1 MEAVTTRT
9 LFLLHGAGQNPPVWQ
24 DVVTAIGPD
33 RPLHAPWLRGLKP
46 TDSRG
51 FDVSAAVADLV
62 GTMELRD
69 LDVVD
74 VCGTGL
80 GGMVAL
86 RFAADEPAR
95 VGQLI
100 LVDTPVAPP
109 RTALRVQRAM
119 LKMAPARSFAA
130 GVSKE
135 TMLEGLEAMM
145 ALDLSTDLRRIDT
158 PTTVVAAAGNKM
170 SVAAADLLVKGIA
183 RSKRFTVEGASAD
196 VVRERPEELAD
207 ILTQVLG
214 TESV

>member
-1 MEAVTTRT
+1 MGAVTTRT

-24 DVVTAIGPD
+24 DVVTAVGPD

-46 TDSRG
+46 TDARG
-51 FDVSAAVADLV
+51 FDIAGAVADLV
-62 GTMELRD
+62 SIMELRD

-95 VGQLI
+95 VGRLV
-100 LVDTPVAPP
+100 LVDTPVVPP

-119 LKMAPARSFAA
+119 LKMAPARSFAP

-135 TMLEGLEAMM
+135 TMLAGLDAMM
-145 ALDLSTDLRRIDT
+145 SLDLSTDLRRIQA
-158 PTTVVAAAGNKM
+158 PTTVVAAAGNKL
-170 SVAAADLLVKGIA
+170 SVAACDLLVKGIA
-183 RSKRFTVEGASAD
+183 GAEAAKVADAAND
-196 VVRERPEELAD
+196 VVRESPRELAE
-207 ILTQVLG
+207 ILDRVLG
-214 TESV
+214 

>member
-1 MEAVTTRT
+1 MGTVTMRT
-9 LFLLHGAGQNPPVWQ
+9 LFLLHGAGQNPPLWQ

-51 FDVSAAVADLV
+51 FDVAGAVADLV
-62 GTMELRD
+62 DIMELRG

-86 RFAADEPAR
+86 RLAADEPAR
-95 VGQLI
+95 IGRLV
-100 LVDTPVAPP
+100 LVDTPVVPP

-119 LKMAPARSFAA
+119 LKMAPARSFAP

-135 TMLEGLEAMM
+135 TMIEGLEAMM
-145 ALDLSTDLRRIDT
+145 SMDLSTDLRRIET
-158 PTTVVAAAGNKM
+158 PTTIVAAAGNKL

-183 RSKRFTVEGASAD
+183 GATGFTVEGAGAD
-196 VVRERPEELAD
+196 VVRERPQELAD

-214 TESV
+214 TES

>member
-1 MEAVTTRT
+1 MVVVMRT

-46 TDSRG
+46 TDERG
-51 FDVSAAVADLV
+51 FDVAGAVADLV
-62 GTMELRD
+62 DTMQLRD

-95 VGQLI
+95 VGRLVLI
-100 LVDTPVAPP
+100 DTPVVPP

-119 LKMAPARSFAA
+119 LRLAPARSFAP

-135 TMLEGLEAMM
+135 TMLEGLDAMM
-145 ALDLSTDLRRIDT
+145 ALDLSTDLRRIDV

-170 SVAAADLLVKGIA
+170 AVAAADLLVKGIA
-183 RSKRFTVEGASAD
+183 GAQGFTVEGAGAD
-196 VVRERPEELAD
+196 VVRERPEELAE
-207 ILTQVLG
+207 ILSKVLDDKAG
-214 TESV
+214 

>member
-1 MEAVTTRT
+1 MTTRT
-9 LFLLHGAGQNPPVWQ
+9 LFLLHGAGQNPPLWQ

-51 FDVSAAVADLV
+51 FDVAGAVADLV
-62 GTMELRD
+62 DTMMLSD

-95 VGQLI
+95 VGRLI
-100 LVDTPVAPP
+100 LVDTPVVPP

-119 LKMAPARSFAA
+119 LKMAPARSFAP

-135 TMLEGLEAMM
+135 TMIEGLEAMM
-145 ALDLSTDLRRIDT
+145 ALDLSTDLRRIVT
-158 PTTVVAAAGNKM
+158 PTTVVAAGGNKM
-170 SVAAADLLVKGIA
+170 SVVAADLLVKGITGA
-183 RSKRFTVEGASAD
+183 QGFTVEGAKAD
-196 VVRERPEELAD
+196 VVRDCPQELAD

-214 TESV
+214 AESA

>member
-1 MEAVTTRT
+1 VTTRT
-9 LFLLHGAGQNPPVWQ
+9 LFLLHGAGQNPPLWQ

-33 RPLHAPWLRGLKP
+33 RALHAPWLRGLKP

-51 FDVSAAVADLV
+51 FDVAGAVADLV
-62 GTMELRD
+62 DTMQLRD

-95 VGQLI
+95 VGRLI
-100 LVDTPVAPP
+100 LVDTPVVPP
-109 RTALRVQRAM
+109 KTALRVQRAM
-119 LKMAPARSFAA
+119 LKLAPARSFAP

-135 TMLEGLEAMM
+135 TMLEGLDAMM
-145 ALDLSTDLRRIDT
+145 SLDLSTDLRRIDT

-170 SVAAADLLVKGIA
+170 SVAAADLLVKGIRGA
-183 RSKRFTVEGASAD
+183 EGVTVAGASAD
-196 VVRERPEELAD
+196 VVRECPDQLAEIITAALSAD
-207 ILTQVLG
+207 A
-214 TESV
+214 

>member
-1 MEAVTTRT
+1 MVVVMRT

-46 TDSRG
+46 TDERG
-51 FDVSAAVADLV
+51 FDVAGAVADLV
-62 GTMELRD
+62 DTMQLRD

-86 RFAADEPAR
+86 RF
-95 VGQLI
+95 
-100 LVDTPVAPP
+100 
-109 RTALRVQRAM
+109 QRAM
-119 LKMAPARSFAA
+119 LRLAPARSFAP

-135 TMLEGLEAMM
+135 TMLEGLDAMM
-145 ALDLSTDLRRIDT
+145 ALDLSTDLRRIDV

-170 SVAAADLLVKGIA
+170 AVAAADLLVKGIA
-183 RSKRFTVEGASAD
+183 GAQGFTVEGAGSD
-196 VVRERPEELAD
+196 VVRERPEELAE
-207 ILTQVLG
+207 ILSKVLDDKAD
-214 TESV
+214 

>member
-1 MEAVTTRT
+1 MTTRT

-24 DVVTAIGPD
+24 DVVTGVGPD

-51 FDVSAAVADLV
+51 FDIAGAVADLV
-62 GTMELRD
+62 SIMELRD

-95 VGQLI
+95 VGRLV
-100 LVDTPVAPP
+100 LVDTPVVPP
-109 RTALRVQRAM
+109 RTTLRVQRAM
-119 LKMAPARSFAA
+119 LKLAPARSFAP

-135 TMLEGLEAMM
+135 TMLAGIDAMM
-145 ALDLSTDLRRIDT
+145 SLDLSTDLRRIQS
-158 PTTVVAAAGNKM
+158 PTTVVAAVGNKLSM
-170 SVAAADLLVKGIA
+170 AAADLLAKGIA
-183 RSKRFTVEGASAD
+183 GAQVESVEGAAND
-196 VVRERPEELAD
+196 VVRESPRELAE
-207 ILTQVLG
+207 ILDRVLG
-214 TESV
+214 PQA

>member
-1 MEAVTTRT
+1 MVVVMRT

-46 TDSRG
+46 TDQRG
-51 FDVSAAVADLV
+51 FDVAGAVADLV
-62 GTMELRD
+62 DTMQLRD

-95 VGQLI
+95 VGRLVLI
-100 LVDTPVAPP
+100 DTPVVPP

-119 LKMAPARSFAA
+119 LKLAPARSFAP

-135 TMLEGLEAMM
+135 TMLEGLDAMM
-145 ALDLSTDLRRIDT
+145 ALDLSTDLRRIDV

-170 SVAAADLLVKGIA
+170 AVAAADLLVKGIVGA
-183 RSKRFTVEGASAD
+183 QGFTVEGAGSD
-196 VVRERPEELAD
+196 VVRERPEELAE
-207 ILTQVLG
+207 ILSKVLD
-214 TESV
+214 ESSD

>member
-1 MEAVTTRT
+1 MTTRT

-24 DVVTAIGPD
+24 DVVTGVGAD

-51 FDVSAAVADLV
+51 FDVAGAVADLV
-62 GTMELRD
+62 SIMEIRD

-95 VGQLI
+95 VGRLI
-100 LVDTPVAPP
+100 LVDTPVVPP
-109 RTALRVQRAM
+109 RTTLRVQRAM
-119 LKMAPARSFAA
+119 LKLAPARSFAP

-135 TMLEGLEAMM
+135 TMLAGIDAMM
-145 ALDLSTDLRRIDT
+145 SLDLSIDLRRIQS
-158 PTTVVAAAGNKM
+158 PTTVVAAAGNKLSM
-170 SVAAADLLVKGIA
+170 AAADLLVKGIA
-183 RSKRFTVEGASAD
+183 GAQIETVGAAVND
-196 VVRERPEELAD
+196 VVRESPRELAE
-207 ILTQVLG
+207 ILDRVLG
-214 TESV
+214 PQA

>member
-1 MEAVTTRT
+1 MTTRT

-24 DVVTAIGPD
+24 DVVTGVGAD

-51 FDVSAAVADLV
+51 FDVAGAVADLV
-62 GTMELRD
+62 SIMELRD

-95 VGQLI
+95 VGRLI
-100 LVDTPVAPP
+100 LVDTPVVPP
-109 RTALRVQRAM
+109 RTTLRVQRAM
-119 LKMAPARSFAA
+119 LKLAPARSFAP

-135 TMLEGLEAMM
+135 TMLAGIDAMM
-145 ALDLSTDLRRIDT
+145 SLDLSIDLRRIQS
-158 PTTVVAAAGNKM
+158 PTTVVAAAGNKLSM
-170 SVAAADLLVKGIA
+170 AAADLLVKGIA
-183 RSKRFTVEGASAD
+183 GAQIETVGAAVND
-196 VVRERPEELAD
+196 VVRESPRELAE
-207 ILTQVLG
+207 ILDRVLG
-214 TESV
+214 PQA